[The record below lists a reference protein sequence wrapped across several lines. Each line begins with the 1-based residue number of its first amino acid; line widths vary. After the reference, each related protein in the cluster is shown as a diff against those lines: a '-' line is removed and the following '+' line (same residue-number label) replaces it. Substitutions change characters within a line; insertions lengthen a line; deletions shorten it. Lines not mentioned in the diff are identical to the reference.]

1 MNKKFEDIIT
11 EQGKLVYTNV
21 GDSMYPL
28 IKPRDL
34 LVIEAVKKPLK
45 VGDVPLYKRDSG
57 QYVLHRIVGIDSGEY
72 STKGDNR
79 TFVEKGVT
87 DKHIIGV
94 LTAIVRNGKTFPVET
109 PEEHTRRIS
118 RDLIYLVSCAVNSEA
133 PDKERIEQMDLSE
146 VFRLSTAHMLTSAVA
161 FALEKTI
168 PLPHAFDQ
176 SKKKAIRKI
185 ALFEI
190 ERAKITGEFEKS
202 GIWYL
207 PLKGIVLKNDY
218 PKASMREM
226 TDNDILVDP
235 SRMKDVRAI
244 MEGLGYSC
252 DMYEK
257 YNHDIYSKPPT
268 LEFEIHSSLF
278 FGEYM
283 PLFAEYFADIKSRL
297 KQNGFACRVSDE
309 DFYLYFLSHT
319 YKHYSQGGSGL
330 RSLLDVYVFLRAHP
344 DLDSEYLNAELAKLE
359 ITDFEQKMR
368 TLSQK
373 LYTGADLTEPEQIML
388 DYMVSSGCAGTTE
401 NEEYNHMMTIL
412 GSDDSTASKR
422 RYLKNRVFLSGEALQ
437 KNYPFVAKHKSLY
450 PLLLV
455 FRPIKGAITHPKG
468 IVDEYKRV
476 KKFKKR
482 KNDH

>member
-1 MNKKFEDIIT
+1 MNKKFEDIIS

-21 GDSMYPL
+21 GNSMFPL

-57 QYVLHRIVGIDSGEY
+57 QYVLHRIVEIDNGKY
-72 STKGDNR
+72 VMKGDNR
-79 TFVEKGVT
+79 TEVEREVA
-87 DKHIIGV
+87 DRQIIGV
-94 LTAIVRNGKTFPVET
+94 LTAIVRNGKTFAVET
-109 PEEHTRRIS
+109 PQEHTERIS
-118 RDLIYLVSCAVNSEA
+118 RDLVYLVSCAVSEKA
-133 PDKERIEQMDLSE
+133 PDKARIKEMDLSE
-146 VFRLSTAHMLTSAVA
+146 VYRLSGAHMLTSAVA

-185 ALFEI
+185 ALFDI
-190 ERAKITGEFEKS
+190 ERAKITRELEKAE
-202 GIWYL
+202 IWYM
-207 PLKGIVLKNDY
+207 PLKGIVLRNDY

-235 SRMKDVRAI
+235 SRMKDIRTI
-244 MEGLGYSC
+244 MEGLGYTC

-268 LEFEIHSSLF
+268 LEFEIHKSLF
-278 FGEYM
+278 YGDYM
-283 PLFAEYFADIKSRL
+283 PLFDEYFADIKSRL
-297 KQNGFACRVSDE
+297 KQNGFACRMSDE

-344 DLDSEYLNAELAKLE
+344 DLNREYLNAELATLE

-373 LYTGADLTEPEQIML
+373 LFTGAELTNQEKNML
-388 DYMVSSGCAGTTE
+388 DYMISSGCAGTDE
-401 NEEYNHMMTIL
+401 NLEYNHMMTIL
-412 GSDDSTASKR
+412 GSDDSKASKR

-482 KNDH
+482 KNNH